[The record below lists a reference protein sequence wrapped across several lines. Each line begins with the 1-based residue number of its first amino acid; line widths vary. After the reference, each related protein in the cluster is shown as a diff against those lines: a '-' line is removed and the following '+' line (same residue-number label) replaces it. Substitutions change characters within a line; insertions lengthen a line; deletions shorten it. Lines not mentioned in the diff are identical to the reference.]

1 MNNKDAIIQK
11 IMDDANKVAEGNI
24 KEAND
29 TASKI
34 FARTQKE
41 IDKLEAANEGKT
53 DALYQDALS
62 RSAVVAN
69 LDCKKLMLN
78 AKKEIVGKVFDEA
91 LDTFMA
97 EKKDYLALVEKMISS
112 CCEDGDE
119 VVICERDGKV
129 ITKKFIADIA
139 KKTGKKLTLS
149 GEFGDF
155 KGGVLLI
162 GKSYDKNLTLDL
174 ELQSVRENI
183 ESKIVEILFGGNK

>member
-11 IMDDANKVAEGNI
+11 IMDDAKKVAEGNI

-29 TASKI
+29 TASQI
-34 FARTQKE
+34 FARAQKE
-41 IDKLEAANEGKT
+41 IDKLEAANEGKA
-53 DALYQDALS
+53 DALYEDALS

-78 AKKEIVGKVFDEA
+78 AKKEIVNKVFDEA
-91 LDTFMA
+91 LDAFVA

-139 KKTGKKLTLS
+139 KKTGKKLSLS

-162 GKSYDKNLTLDL
+162 GKNYDKNLTLDL

>member
-11 IMDDANKVAEGNI
+11 IMDDAKKVAEGNI

-29 TASKI
+29 TASQI
-34 FARTQKE
+34 FARAQKE
-41 IDKLEAANEGKT
+41 IDKLEAANEGKD
-53 DALYQDALS
+53 DALYEDALS

-78 AKKEIVGKVFDEA
+78 AKKEIVNKVFDEA
-91 LDTFMA
+91 LDAFVA

-162 GKSYDKNLTLDL
+162 GKNYDKNLTLDL

>member
-11 IMDDANKVAEGNI
+11 IMDDAGKVAEGNI
-24 KEAND
+24 KEAQD
-29 TASKI
+29 TASQI
-34 FARTQKE
+34 FARAQKE
-41 IDKLEAANEGKT
+41 IDKLEAANEGKAE
-53 DALYQDALS
+53 ALYQDALS

-78 AKKEIVGKVFDEA
+78 AKKDVVNKVFDEA
-91 LDTFMA
+91 LDMFVA
-97 EKKDYLALVEKMISS
+97 DKKEYLALVESMICS

-129 ITKKFIADIA
+129 ITKKFISDVS

-149 GEFGDF
+149 ENFGDF
-155 KGGVLLI
+155 KGGVLLM
-162 GKSYDKNLTLDL
+162 GSNYDKNLTLDL
-174 ELQSVRENI
+174 EFESVRESI